1 MSSIWTA
8 SAVTQPPASQTGS
21 VQQLLRVLKHP
32 EYVLGPAV
40 PSGLTAEYE
49 GGEWEAADLE
59 VREVLAAHD
68 AAPEVALRVL
78 AVAARFLALHGLR
91 LCGNPWLHVQRFRD
105 VAGISY
111 VLHLDLDREDAIT
124 WNDRF
129 YEVLASADLLNDVF
143 SLNLRK
149 RGPIR

>member
-1 MSSIWTA
+1 MNSNSTA
-8 SAVTQPPASQTGS
+8 SAVVHPCVPETGS
-21 VQQLLRVLKHP
+21 VLELLRVLKHP
-32 EYVLGPAV
+32 EYILGLAA

-49 GGEWEAADLE
+49 GGGWEAAELE

-68 AAPEVALRVL
+68 AAPEVAFRVL

-129 YEVLASADLLNDVF
+129 YDVLASADLLNEVF